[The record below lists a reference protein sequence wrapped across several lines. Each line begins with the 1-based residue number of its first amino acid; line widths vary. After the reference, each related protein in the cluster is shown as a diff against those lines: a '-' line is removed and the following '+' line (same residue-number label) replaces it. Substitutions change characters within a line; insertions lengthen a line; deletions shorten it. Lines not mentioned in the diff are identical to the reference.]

1 MQQLET
7 TVLIVGA
14 GPAGLTAALALST
27 YGIAATVITRHRWLA
42 PTPRAHVTNQRTF
55 ELLRDL
61 GVEAD
66 ATALATPYALL
77 PNAVFCTSLAGE
89 ELGRFEILGTSAAR
103 RGDYARASPCT
114 HADLAQDLLEPVLLR
129 HALLRGGH
137 VRFDTDYLHC
147 TQDEEGVTATVQD
160 RLTKETYQIRAS
172 YLLGADGGGSKI
184 VPELGLPLV
193 GQMNLSDSVNI
204 VFEADLTAHVAHR
217 PALLY
222 FLVRT
227 GLDAGGMGLGFLRPL
242 QRWHRWQFTKGYL
255 LGQRNE
261 QLTHAEAAA
270 LIRDYL
276 GLPELAVHVTSI
288 APWLQNSLYATQY
301 RQGRVFCMGDAVHRH
316 SPSNGLGSNTS
327 MQDAYNLAW
336 KLALVL
342 HDQAAPGLL
351 DSYEAERVPIG
362 QQVVERVDKS
372 VAEYGPILA
381 ALGLFAEDPAQGA
394 ANLAA
399 RKDATPAASAQRI
412 ALQQALAHKQSYE
425 FEAHGVELNQR
436 YTSAAVV
443 PDGVAPAPSS
453 LDPELYYL
461 PTTCPGARLPHAW
474 VQQQNQAISTLDLV
488 GHGRFTVLTGIG
500 GEAWVAAAASVAAH
514 FGLPVAAHLIGTG
527 CAISDPYGTWAALRE
542 IADAGCLLVRPDG
555 YIGWR
560 AQSAPADAAAAAA
573 ALQQVLGQ
581 ILGRPN

>member
-1 MQQLET
+1 M
-7 TVLIVGA
+7 
-14 GPAGLTAALALST
+14 
-27 YGIAATVITRHRWLA
+27 
-42 PTPRAHVTNQRTF
+42 
-55 ELLRDL
+55 
-61 GVEAD
+61 EAD
-66 ATALATPYALL
+66 ATALATPYAQL
-77 PNAVFCTSLAGE
+77 PNAVFCTSLTGQ

-103 RGDYARASPCT
+103 RGDYARASPCA
-114 HADLAQDLLEPVLLR
+114 HADLSQDLLEPVLLR
-129 HALLRGGH
+129 YALLRGAH
-137 VRFDTDYLHC
+137 VRFDTDYLSC
-147 TQDEEGVTATVQD
+147 TQDEQGVTATVQD
-160 RLTKETYQIRAS
+160 RLTGATYQLRAR

-193 GQMNLSDSVNI
+193 GQMNLSDSINI
-204 VFEADLTAHVAHR
+204 VFEADLTAQVAYR

-227 GLDAGGMGLGFLRPL
+227 GLDAGGVGLGFLRPL

-276 GLPELAVHVTSI
+276 GLPELAVHITSLS
-288 APWLQNSLYATQY
+288 PWLQNSLYATEY
-301 RQGRVFCMGDAVHRH
+301 RRGRVFCLGDAVHRH

-327 MQDAYNLAW
+327 IQDAYNLAW

-342 HDQAAPGLL
+342 HEQAAPSLL

-381 ALGLFAEDPAQGA
+381 ALGLLAENPAQGA

-399 RKDATPAASAQRI
+399 LADATPAASAQRA
-412 ALQQALAHKQSYE
+412 ALQQALAHKQNYE
-425 FEAHGVELNQR
+425 FQAHGVEMNQR

-443 PDGVAPAPSS
+443 PDGPAPAVAA

-461 PTTCPGARLPHAW
+461 PTTRPGARLPHAW
-474 VQQQNQAISTLDLV
+474 VEQQNQALSTLDLV
-488 GHGRFTVLTGIG
+488 GRGRFTVLTGVG
-500 GEAWVAAAASVAAH
+500 GEAWTAAAASAAAH
-514 FGLPVAAHLIGTG
+514 FGLPVAAHLIGRG
-527 CAISDPYGTWAALRE
+527 CAVTDPYGSWAALRE
-542 IADAGCLLVRPDG
+542 IAEAGCLLVRPDG

-560 AQSAPADAAAAAA
+560 APEAPASADAATA
-573 ALQQVLGQ
+573 ALQQALGL
-581 ILGRPN
+581 ILGRPS